1 MIKALIIDDEPSA
14 INTLRL
20 MLERYVPE
28 ITDLHFTSNPEEALE
43 IIQKTP
49 PDILFL
55 DIQMPLMNGFELL
68 RKVPSINFKV
78 IFTTAHDQYAIQAI
92 RFSAFDYL
100 LKPIDADELRGA
112 INIYLQRNNTEQVH
126 DDQYKNLLN
135 NITATNK
142 QEFRLAIPTDN
153 GMYFY
158 SPDEIIRLEGES
170 NYTRLFF
177 TDKKPLLVSK
187 TLKEYDEILAD
198 HGFIRVHK
206 SHLVNKKYVINYTT
220 DGLLVLTDQ
229 SKVEISRRRRDEVI
243 AALKQQ

>member
-28 ITDLHFTSNPEEALE
+28 ITDLRFTSNPEEALE

-92 RFSAFDYL
+92 RFSALD
-100 LKPIDADELRGA
+100 R
-112 INIYLQRNNTEQVH
+112 
-126 DDQYKNLLN
+126 
-135 NITATNK
+135 
-142 QEFRLAIPTDN
+142 
-153 GMYFY
+153 
-158 SPDEIIRLEGES
+158 
-170 NYTRLFF
+170 
-177 TDKKPLLVSK
+177 
-187 TLKEYDEILAD
+187 
-198 HGFIRVHK
+198 K
-206 SHLVNKKYVINYTT
+206 SVV
-220 DGLLVLTDQ
+220 
-229 SKVEISRRRRDEVI
+229 
-243 AALKQQ
+243 

>member
-1 MIKALIIDDEPSA
+1 MIKAIIIDDEPSA

-92 RFSAFDYL
+92 RFSALDYL

-112 INIYLQRNNTEQVH
+112 INLYLQRNHTDQVH

-135 NITATNK
+135 NIKAK
-142 QEFRLAIPTDN
+142 DKKEFRLAIPTN
-153 GMYFY
+153 TGMYFY